1 MRSESRGF
9 RKARGNQK
17 QAFSNSYHWSCST
30 LETLQAGRLA
40 AALDTLCLEEVPDTG
55 GGRGQETAGVPP
67 NPKMETFFILSWRN
81 FQLRS
86 S

>member
-1 MRSESRGF
+1 M
-9 RKARGNQK
+9 
-17 QAFSNSYHWSCST
+17 
-30 LETLQAGRLA
+30 LQAGRLT